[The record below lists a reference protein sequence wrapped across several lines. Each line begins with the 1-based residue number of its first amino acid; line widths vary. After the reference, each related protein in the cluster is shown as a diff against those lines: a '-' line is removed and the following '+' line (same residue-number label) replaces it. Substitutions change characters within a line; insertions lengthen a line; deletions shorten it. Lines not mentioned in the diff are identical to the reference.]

1 VDTARFE
8 GLIPA
13 GTPEAL
19 AQAVQLYTGDLLSG
33 FALDEMPFEEWLLG
47 ERERLRE
54 LALEALARLLAH
66 QRTAGALEAGVHTAV
81 KLLGLDPLQ
90 EPVHRMLM
98 RLYADLGRRGA
109 ALRQYQQCVAV
120 LQRDLRIEPEAET
133 TRLYEEILGQRPE
146 RLVVEE
152 LPVEEGSPRGAE
164 SRVPGAGSQTE
175 RIGRAGETVQLRADG
190 PASFPPLRTLTR
202 TRTTCRCRRPR

>member
-1 VDTARFE
+1 MV
-8 GLIPA
+8 PA

-19 AQAVQLYTGDLLSG
+19 AQAAQLYTGDLLSG
-33 FALDEMPFEEWLLG
+33 FALDEMSFEDWLLG

-66 QRTAGALEAGVHTAV
+66 QRKAGALEAGVQTAI

-133 TRLYEEILGQRPE
+133 TLLYEEILRQRPE
-146 RLVVEE
+146 RLVVDET
-152 LPVEEGSPRGAE
+152 PVDQGARTAQAVRP
-164 SRVPGAGSQTE
+164 SRSDARQRRS
-175 RIGRAGETVQLRADG
+175 
-190 PASFPPLRTLTR
+190 SFPPTGRPRFDRSGPWTLA
-202 TRTTCRCRRPR
+202 RTTCRCRRPR